1 MRKAVLAL
9 TLAGALCGSQADAAL
24 ITGQID
30 MGPTVGGG
38 VRATGG
44 SAWAT
49 ATGLDFVTSAF
60 GSYAGFEGLVTG
72 ATDGFAPLL
81 GRLVTIYDYTFNPFP
96 AGGVTP
102 LWTIAGPPAS
112 SFDLLS
118 VSSVEQDA
126 NSIDIRGTG
135 VFKVAGY
142 DPTPGT
148 YQFTSQTAGGP
159 GPMFAFSVTQFA
171 VPEPA
176 SLVLFGTGLLGM
188 AIAARRRRGRR

>member
-9 TLAGALCGSQADAAL
+9 TLAGALFGAQAEAAL
-24 ITGQID
+24 ISGQID

-49 ATGLDFVTSAF
+49 ATGLDFVTSTF
-60 GSYAGFEGLVTG
+60 GFYAGFEGIVTG
-72 ATDGFAPLL
+72 ATLGFAPLL
-81 GRLVTIYDYTFNPFP
+81 GKLVKINDYTFNPFP
-96 AGGVTP
+96 GGGVKP
-102 LWTIAGPPAS
+102 LWTIAGPPAA

-118 VSSVEQDA
+118 ITSVEQDA

-135 VFKVAGY
+135 TFKVAGY

-148 YQFTSQTAGGP
+148 YQFTSQTGGAP
-159 GPMFAFSVTQFA
+159 GPTFAFSVTQFT

-176 SLVLFGTGLLGM
+176 SLMLFGSGLIGM
-188 AIAARRRRGRR
+188 AIAARRRKRR